1 MFDGIA
7 NFDAMNLFCLCDV
20 ILRVGLVE
28 SVFDVILRKSSTLNF
43 WLSVYWNIAPKGSAI
58 VVKLN

>member
-7 NFDAMNLFCLCDV
+7 NFDAMNPFSLCDV

-43 WLSVYWNIAPKGSAI
+43 WLCVCRNITPKG
-58 VVKLN
+58 LPL

>member
-1 MFDGIA
+1 MFDSIA
-7 NFDAMNLFCLCDV
+7 NSDAINPFSFCDV

-43 WLSVYWNIAPKGSAI
+43 WLCACRNIAPKG
-58 VVKLN
+58 LPLP

>member
-7 NFDAMNLFCLCDV
+7 NFDAMNPFSLCDV

-28 SVFDVILRKSSTLNF
+28 SVFDAILRKSSTLNF
-43 WLSVYWNIAPKGSAI
+43 WLCVCQNITPKG
-58 VVKLN
+58 LPL